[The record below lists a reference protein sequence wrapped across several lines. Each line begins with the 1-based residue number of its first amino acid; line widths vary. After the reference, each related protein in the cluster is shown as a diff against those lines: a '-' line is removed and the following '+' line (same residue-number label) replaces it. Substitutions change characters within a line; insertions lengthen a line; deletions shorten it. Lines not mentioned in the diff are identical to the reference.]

1 LSAPTAVLTIVV
13 GVVAT
18 HAGWGAVDVPS
29 VWEGTSGT
37 CPPSR
42 LVILFDVEAFFTA
55 LLVLVGL
62 AVVWF
67 TGYVVYRLYSD
78 QR

>member
-1 LSAPTAVLTIVV
+1 
-13 GVVAT
+13 
-18 HAGWGAVDVPS
+18 